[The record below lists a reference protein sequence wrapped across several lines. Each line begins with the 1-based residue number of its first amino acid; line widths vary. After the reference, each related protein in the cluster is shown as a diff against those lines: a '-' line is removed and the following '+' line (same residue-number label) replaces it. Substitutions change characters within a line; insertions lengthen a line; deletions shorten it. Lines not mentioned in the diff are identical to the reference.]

1 MPTNKTNTFTLM
13 EADLDSI
20 LKSRDISLLT
30 KVHLVKAMAFPVV
43 MYGYESWTTKK
54 GWVPK
59 NWCFWTG
66 RWQSMRWLEGIT
78 NLMDMSLSKLLE
90 IVKDREAWCA
100 AVHRV
105 TKSQIQR
112 SDSTATTM
120 EVDQVGRWLEDT
132 NRMNKILCVQLW
144 GRKSKQCRTECEEGG
159 NFWATTWS

>member
-1 MPTNKTNTFTLM
+1 MPTNKTNNFTLM

-30 KVHLVKAMAFPVV
+30 KVHLVKAMVFPVV

-66 RWQSMRWLEGIT
+66 RWQRMRRLEGIT

-105 TKSQIQR
+105 TKSQIQL
-112 SDSTATTM
+112 SDNSNNNGGRPGR
-120 EVDQVGRWLEDT
+120 EIVGRYKPDEQNT
-132 NRMNKILCVQLW
+132 MCSAV
-144 GRKSKQCRTECEEGG
+144 RKEKQ
-159 NFWATTWS
+159 AM